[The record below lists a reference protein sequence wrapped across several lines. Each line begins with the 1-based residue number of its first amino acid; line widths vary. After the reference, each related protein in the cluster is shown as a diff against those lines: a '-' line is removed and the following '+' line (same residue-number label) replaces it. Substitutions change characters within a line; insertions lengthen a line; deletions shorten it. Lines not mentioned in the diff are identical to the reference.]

1 MGADQFWLA
10 NAEIPTSANIVTD
23 FTLAEDVIGI
33 AGIGAS
39 FETLTLT
46 QEGMNTS
53 IAFNGDDLAVLK
65 GIGVADLSGDN
76 FVFV

>member
-1 MGADQFWLA
+1 
-10 NAEIPTSANIVTD
+10 
-23 FTLAEDVIGI
+23 LAEDVIGI